1 MKDILKSGITVILG
15 SAIILSAGMSQ
26 AGELPK
32 TKVNVVGTW
41 ANLSVYK
48 EREHPFWTKTIP
60 EKSNGAV
67 TADIKAFTEMGL
79 KGGEVFRLMKSGV
92 IDFGSTVLGYV
103 AGDDPENEAVDLA
116 GFSADIDIAR
126 KVSDAYKPVL
136 AELYEKKYGIK
147 LLAVFPFHA
156 QVMYCKSPINGLSDL
171 KGKKVRTFSKSLS
184 EFVGAVGGT
193 GVNIPFGEVVPAL
206 QKGVADCAITGALS
220 GNLAKWHEVTTHLYA
235 LPVGWSMVM
244 HGVNMKSWNKLPE
257 SVRKFLSSEIGS
269 WENKVWNAANSET
282 QIGLACNTGSE
293 CKGGNPASMK
303 LISVSDADRAKLR
316 EIMETVI
323 VPNWAKRCGSAC
335 VSKWN
340 ETVGQVV
347 NIKAVTN

>member
-1 MKDILKSGITVILG
+1 MRVLSKTCIAAGLVA
-15 SAIILSAGMSQ
+15 SAAFSASAVQ
-26 AGELPK
+26 AEELPK
-32 TKVNVVGTW
+32 TEVNVVGTW
-41 ANLSVYK
+41 ANLSIYK
-48 EREHPFWTKTIP
+48 EREYPFWTETIP

-67 TADIKAFTEMGL
+67 QANIRAFTEMGL
-79 KGGEVFRLMKSGV
+79 KGGEVFRLMRQGV

-116 GFSADIDIAR
+116 GFSSDIEIAR
-126 KVSDAYKPVL
+126 QVTEAYKPVL

-156 QVMYCKSPINGLSDL
+156 QVIYCKSPINGLEDF

-184 EFVGAVGGT
+184 EFVEAVGGT

-220 GNLAKWHEVTTHLYA
+220 GNLAKWQEVTDYLYA

-244 HGVNMKSWNKLPE
+244 HGVNLKSWNKLPE
-257 SVRKFLSSEIGS
+257 PVRAFLTEEIDA
-269 WENKVWNAANSET
+269 WEDQVWDAADAESRA
-282 QIGLACNTGSE
+282 GLACNTGGD
-293 CKGGNPASMK
+293 CDAGNPASMT
-303 LISVSDADRAKLR
+303 LVPVSDADRAKLR

-323 VPNWAKRCGSAC
+323 VPNWAERCGSDC
-335 VSKWN
+335 VERWN
-340 ETVGQVV
+340 ETVGKVV
-347 NIKAVTN
+347 GMKAPS